1 MTNIQHITILQWELL
16 DQTTGFQNG
25 SLLPVMVFFT
35 HFRLLD
41 DEDIHWGVDYK
52 CSKKLHCSRRWTPT
66 TKGKIIHFEVLDS
79 DVPFCMEIFHNK
91 VSLFLMLDSW
101 CSEIVGIKLWYM
113 WWVTWTFQDMKRETA
128 MSNERIIF
136 YFFLCQKLK
145 EKNLKAKKRVKSSL
159 EQHTL

>member
-16 DQTTGFQNG
+16 DQTTVFQNG
-25 SLLPVMVFFT
+25 SLLPVMVLFT
-35 HFRLLD
+35 HVRLLD

-91 VSLFLMLDSW
+91 VSLFLMLDSC
-101 CSEIVGIKLWYM
+101 CSEDYGTCGESRELFK
-113 WWVTWTFQDMKRETA
+113 TWNEKR
-128 MSNERIIF
+128 
-136 YFFLCQKLK
+136 LCQMK
-145 EKNLKAKKRVKSSL
+145 ELFFISFCVRNWRKKILSKEESEKFTRTAYIVIWL
-159 EQHTL
+159 